1 MAKKAQQS
9 ADHTKFPLV
18 LLILV
23 VFGYI
28 LVGWHLSAYPLM
40 WSAYACLLA
49 AILTVL
55 VVWGTSSVMRSMKI
69 GLRSVFTMLVLS
81 TAVTLFIIAF
91 SIFSLIAI
99 LVSAETLVR
108 IEMRAAGY
116 RNWQI
121 MVVLMQMA
129 VLGVFIGWSIGR
141 YLLPQGTP

>member
-1 MAKKAQQS
+1 MANTTPPT
-9 ADHTKFPLV
+9 ADYSKFPFV
-18 LLILV
+18 LLVLV

-28 LVGWHLSAYPLM
+28 LVGWHLSAYALM

-49 AILTVL
+49 ALLTVM
-55 VVWGTSSVMRSMKI
+55 VVWGTSSVLRSMKM
-69 GLRSVFTMLVLS
+69 GLRSVFTMLMLS
-81 TAVTLFIIAF
+81 TAVTLAIIAF
-91 SIFSLIAI
+91 NIFGLIAI

-129 VLGVFIGWSIGR
+129 VLGVFIGWGIGR
-141 YLLPQGTP
+141 YLIP